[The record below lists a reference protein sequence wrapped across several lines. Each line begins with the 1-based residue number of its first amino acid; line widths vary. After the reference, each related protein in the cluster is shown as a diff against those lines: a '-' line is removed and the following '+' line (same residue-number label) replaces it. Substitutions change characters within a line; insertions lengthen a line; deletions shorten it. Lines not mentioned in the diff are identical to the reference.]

1 MPTLSSPCEGL
12 ASSHDQRKE
21 NALRFGG
28 DERQGAL
35 EQRPDF
41 NLIKQAVA
49 ICDRID
55 KTCAA
60 MLTSL
65 GAPPK
70 PELDLSS
77 WAALGRDAIPPRQY
91 VKRRRA

>member
-1 MPTLSSPCEGL
+1 M
-12 ASSHDQRKE
+12 R
-21 NALRFGG
+21 NALHT
-28 DERQGAL
+28 DESMQGAL

-41 NLIKQAVA
+41 NLIKKAVA

-60 MLTSL
+60 MLTTL

-91 VKRRRA
+91 VKRRRSA

>member
-1 MPTLSSPCEGL
+1 MAMP
-12 ASSHDQRKE
+12 QMR
-21 NALRFGG
+21 NALHT
-28 DERQGAL
+28 DESMQGAL

-60 MLTSL
+60 MQAAI
-65 GAPPK
+65 GATEK
-70 PELDLSS
+70 PEADLQS
-77 WAALGRDAIPPRQY
+77 WRELGKGALPKRTY
-91 VKRRRA
+91 SRRRSA